1 MPKQEGQKSK
11 LLALL
16 HIFEQQ
22 TDEEHLLNV
31 PQLVELLARQGILCE
46 RKSVYSDIDA
56 LNALGYDIRLRRGR
70 SGGYWMATR
79 PFELAELKL
88 LVDAV
93 QSSRVISKASSDKLI
108 HKLEGLASQY
118 EGSQL
123 QRQVYVDGRPKS
135 ANKDLPYSVDALFT
149 AINTGR
155 MVRFRYKKAGR
166 PAPYTISPWQMA
178 WENGCYYLI
187 AYQDEKE
194 PVGIRHYRVDKMAG
208 VTVLDEPRRGKE
220 QFADLDLYEYDYTDY
235 YTTGSASVTFG
246 GEKQITS
253 AIYKLTAAG
262 QSHAYY
268 TTNHGEQTL
277 TDSLTDALDAQNIDA
292 QPLDLLTSTI
302 PEDCDLLIINAPTTD
317 FSAGDGLV
325 DEISQLQNY
334 LAAGGKLLLTS
345 SVYAQTPQLDAV
357 LAQFGLAR
365 AEGMVVEGDSSKA
378 LYNSAWSLLPDYG
391 TPTESTALNGVNTS
405 THVMLSVAQGITVTE
420 TEDVTAEPLL
430 NSSSAA
436 YAKADINNLTT
447 MEREEGDADGPF
459 ALAVWARN
467 EDTGAEVLW
476 IGCPN
481 MDNEQLYQ
489 SMPGNLTFL
498 QGCAASLVGQ
508 DILVDTKALE
518 AEPITVA
525 GSTAAALGLTFV
537 FVLPAA
543 VLIAGAVVVLLRR
556 RR

>member
-208 VTVLDEPRRGKE
+208 VTVLDEPRRGRE
-220 QFADLDLYEYDYTDY
+220 QFADFDLPSYLKKHFQM
-235 YTTGSASVTFG
+235 FG
-246 GEKQITS
+246 GPEHRVTLRCTS
-253 AIYKLTAAG
+253 
-262 QSHAYY
+262 
-268 TTNHGEQTL
+268 
-277 TDSLTDALDAQNIDA
+277 
-292 QPLDLLTSTI
+292 DLESAMRERFGASPI
-302 PEDCDLLIINAPTTD
+302 FVPEGKGSFHFDVPVCVSDQ
-317 FSAGDGLV
+317 FYGWVCGF
-325 DEISQLQNY
+325 
-334 LAAGGKLLLTS
+334 GGK
-345 SVYAQTPQLDAV
+345 V
-357 LAQFGLAR
+357 
-365 AEGMVVEGDSSKA
+365 EVVS
-378 LYNSAWSLLPDYG
+378 P
-391 TPTESTALNGVNTS
+391 
-405 THVMLSVAQGITVTE
+405 
-420 TEDVTAEPLL
+420 
-430 NSSSAA
+430 
-436 YAKADINNLTT
+436 
-447 MEREEGDADGPF
+447 
-459 ALAVWARN
+459 
-467 EDTGAEVLW
+467 AEVREGLRKL
-476 IGCPN
+476 
-481 MDNEQLYQ
+481 NERL
-489 SMPGNLTFL
+489 
-498 QGCAASLVGQ
+498 AK
-508 DILVDTKALE
+508 IHE
-518 AEPITVA
+518 
-525 GSTAAALGLTFV
+525 
-537 FVLPAA
+537 
-543 VLIAGAVVVLLRR
+543 
-556 RR
+556 

>member
-220 QFADLDLYEYDYTDY
+220 QFADLDLPAYLKKHFQM
-235 YTTGSASVTFG
+235 FG
-246 GEKQITS
+246 GPEYRVTLRCTS
-253 AIYKLTAAG
+253 DLESAMRERFGASPIFVSEGKEHFHFDVPVCVSDQFYGWVCGFGGKIEVVSPA
-262 QSHAYY
+262 
-268 TTNHGEQTL
+268 EVR
-277 TDSLTDALDAQNIDA
+277 DSL
-292 QPLDLLTSTI
+292 
-302 PEDCDLLIINAPTTD
+302 
-317 FSAGDGLV
+317 
-325 DEISQLQNY
+325 
-334 LAAGGKLLLTS
+334 
-345 SVYAQTPQLDAV
+345 
-357 LAQFGLAR
+357 R
-365 AEGMVVEGDSSKA
+365 
-378 LYNSAWSLLPDYG
+378 
-391 TPTESTALNGVNTS
+391 ALN
-405 THVMLSVAQGITVTE
+405 
-420 TEDVTAEPLL
+420 
-430 NSSSAA
+430 
-436 YAKADINNLTT
+436 
-447 MEREEGDADGPF
+447 ER
-459 ALAVWARN
+459 
-467 EDTGAEVLW
+467 
-476 IGCPN
+476 
-481 MDNEQLYQ
+481 
-489 SMPGNLTFL
+489 
-498 QGCAASLVGQ
+498 LVKMHQ
-508 DILVDTKALE
+508 
-518 AEPITVA
+518 
-525 GSTAAALGLTFV
+525 
-537 FVLPAA
+537 
-543 VLIAGAVVVLLRR
+543 
-556 RR
+556 